1 MERYYEGDFSRHRD
15 RILQMYYMA
24 AENYDRALNGLFT
37 RDEALLRDAI
47 ERDRQI
53 DQMEVRIDA
62 ECVELLLRL
71 QPVARDLRLAVMSLK
86 INTNLERMGDQ
97 TVSIARAGLDLARI
111 PSVRDWFGLPDLAAD
126 ARAAM
131 ESALGAFT
139 REDSAL
145 ARQVRAG
152 DQGINRRYRA
162 LLLSMIGAAM
172 ENPSQLPQMM
182 ELMSIAQ
189 ALERV
194 ADYAK
199 NIADEVVYLV
209 DAVDLRHQG

>member
-1 MERYYEGDFSRHRD
+1 MELSGKSVLMLGLGESGLAMAKWLSRQGARLRVADSRQPPPHLSQ
-15 RILQMYYMA
+15 LQ
-24 AENYDRALNGLFT
+24 
-37 RDEALLRDAI
+37 
-47 ERDRQI
+47 
-53 DQMEVRIDA
+53 
-62 ECVELLLRL
+62 
-71 QPVARDLRLAVMSLK
+71 RLAPQATVHPGPFAESLADGVD
-86 INTNLERMGDQ
+86 L
-97 TVSIARAGLDLARI
+97 IAISPGVPLDEPL
-111 PSVRDWFGLPDLAAD
+111 VR
-126 ARAAM
+126 
-131 ESALGAFT
+131 
-139 REDSAL
+139 SAL